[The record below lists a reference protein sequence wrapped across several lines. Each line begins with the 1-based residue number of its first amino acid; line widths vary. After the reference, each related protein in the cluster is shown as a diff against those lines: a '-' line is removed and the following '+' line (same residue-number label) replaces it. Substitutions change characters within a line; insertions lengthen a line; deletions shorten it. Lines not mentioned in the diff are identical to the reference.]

1 MYETPKAKPFR
12 YPFHAAA
19 KIVKTLAR
27 LPKKE
32 KDPRDELALVCMI
45 FWGIWLNSIPLVH
58 GRKGFLGSDVIV
70 WVAGILEEFYNTQQA
85 FYCKLKRIP
94 PSPFV
99 WQPPLCGCVKL
110 NSNAAMKPDSDFLG
124 IGAIIR
130 NDRGQ
135 FLVSLSKPLRG
146 RVSTELGEFLALR
159 ECLLLV
165 KQFGFSGC

>member
-32 KDPRDELALVCMI
+32 KDPRWVALNINRDELALVCMI

-58 GRKGFLGSDVIV
+58 GRKGFLGRDVI
-70 WVAGILEEFYNTQQA
+70 
-85 FYCKLKRIP
+85 
-94 PSPFV
+94 PS
-99 WQPPLCGCVKL
+99 LCGCVKL

-146 RVSTELGEFLALR
+146 RVEVDVVNVACTVQFPCLSLGVAGLVLNDILAL
-159 ECLLLV
+159 CLQV
-165 KQFGFSGC
+165 